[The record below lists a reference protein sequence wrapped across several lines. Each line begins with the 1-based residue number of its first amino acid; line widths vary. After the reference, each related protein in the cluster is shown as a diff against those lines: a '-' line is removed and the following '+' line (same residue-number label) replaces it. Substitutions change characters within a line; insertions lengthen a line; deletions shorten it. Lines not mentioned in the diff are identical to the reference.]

1 MRIVLVFVA
10 IISVNSIAQVQ
21 ELSCDDYLKL
31 QIDIKNLTEE
41 EIIQLKAE
49 YFNKSLAIQSVN
61 CISQRLGT
69 SEMQGMQG
77 LESSAIQGSDL
88 TIERSSA
95 NDNQSNAALANN
107 SNALNENETIA
118 SLANNTQPN
127 QQQNSNNKQ
136 NIISENGNVPE
147 CLRSYNNNS
156 ELSKLLAEAI
166 AEETDQSRKNELV
179 KRYAQINGLKSEE
192 ILC

>member
-1 MRIVLVFVA
+1 MRIVLVVVA

-31 QIDIKNLTEE
+31 QIDSKNLTEE
-41 EIIQLKAE
+41 EIIQLKTE
-49 YFNKSLAIQSVN
+49 YFNKSLAMQSVN

-69 SEMQGMQG
+69 SDMQGIQG

-95 NDNQSNAALANN
+95 NANQTNTALANN

-118 SLANNTQPN
+118 SLANNTQSN
-127 QQQNSNNKQ
+127 QQQSLNNQQ

>member
-1 MRIVLVFVA
+1 MRIVLVVVA

-31 QIDIKNLTEE
+31 QIDSKNLTEE

-49 YFNKSLAIQSVN
+49 YFNKSLAMQSVN

-95 NDNQSNAALANN
+95 NANQTNTALANN

-118 SLANNTQPN
+118 SLANNTQSN
-127 QQQNSNNKQ
+127 QQQSLNNQQ

>member
-136 NIISENGNVPE
+136 IIISENGNVPE

>member
-95 NDNQSNAALANN
+95 NNNQSNAALANN

-136 NIISENGNVPE
+136 IIISENGNVPE

>member
-1 MRIVLVFVA
+1 MRIALLLVA
-10 IISVNSIAQVQ
+10 MISINSIAQVQ

-31 QIDIKNLTEE
+31 QLDSKNLTEE

-49 YFNKSLAIQSVN
+49 HFNKSLALQSVN
-61 CISQRLGT
+61 CISERLGT
-69 SEMQGMQG
+69 SDMQGTQG
-77 LESSAIQGSDL
+77 LESSTIQGSDL
-88 TIERSSA
+88 AIASSSA
-95 NDNQSNAALANN
+95 NANQSKATMANN
-107 SNALNENETIA
+107 STALNENEAIPK
-118 SLANNTQPN
+118 LANNKQLD
-127 QQQNSNNKQ
+127 QQQSANNKQ
-136 NIISENGNVPE
+136 SIISENGNVPE
-147 CLRSYNNNS
+147 CLKSFNNNS